1 MAGDSKKL
9 QPIIIK
15 RVKKGGHAA
24 HGGAWKIAYADFVTA
39 MMAFFLLMWLL
50 GSTTDGDKK
59 GIADFFNAPLK
70 VSLMGGSGSGDSSS
84 VVHGG
89 GTDLSRSN
97 GQVRDGDIPVKKKL
111 LNMKSLEAEH
121 KRAELAKL
129 EDLKKKVEDVLDASP
144 KLAAMKSQIRLDM
157 TRDGLRIQIVDEQS
171 RPMFDSGS
179 AVVKPY
185 MRELLR
191 EIGHVLSDVPNRIT
205 LEGHTDAQPFSGGER
220 GYSNWELSSDR
231 ANASRRELVGGG
243 LPEDHM
249 LLVQG
254 LASSNLFVPTEPQS
268 AMNRRISIIVM
279 NREAEDRTLKV
290 QSEPAEVENAR
301 HRRSGDGGGEAPSTP
316 VAPGRR
322 RARRLDHAG
331 VDRSG
336 GGGRRRAARQAMTA
350 PIDLPILVAEDN
362 WISRELL
369 VEQLRLLGR
378 ESVACEDG
386 QQALEA
392 WRTRRFAM
400 LFTDLQ
406 MPVLDGFALASAIRA
421 EDDRG
426 RLPIV
431 ALSAADGEGDGQLD
445 RCNAV
450 GIDET
455 VVEAGQPRHLAPHDR
470 DLGTRTGLPA
480 PAGHGGTSEGR

>member
-15 RVKKGGHAA
+15 RVKKGGHSA

-70 VSLMGGSGSGDSSS
+70 ISLMGGSGSGDSSS
-84 VVHGG
+84 VVRGG

-129 EDLKKKVEDVLDASP
+129 EDLKKKVEDVLEASP

-157 TRDGLRIQIVDEQS
+157 TRDGLRIQIVDEQA

-191 EIGHVLSDVPNRIT
+191 EIGHVLSEVPNRIT
-205 LEGHTDAQPFSGGER
+205 LEGHTDAQPFSGGDR
-220 GYSNWELSSDR
+220 GYGNWELSSDR
-231 ANASRRELVGGG
+231 ANASRRELVSGG

-249 LLVQG
+249 LIVQG
-254 LASSNLFVPTEPQS
+254 LASSNLFVPADPQS
-268 AMNRRISIIVM
+268 PMNRRISIIVM
-279 NREAEDRTLKV
+279 NREAEDRLLKV
-290 QSEPAEVENAR
+290 QP
-301 HRRSGDGGGEAPSTP
+301 DTGEAESASTAGAAETQATAAEPPPTPGISIAP
-316 VAPGRR
+316 VTIVPPLSGAAGPGRR
-322 RARRLDHAG
+322 
-331 VDRSG
+331 
-336 GGGRRRAARQAMTA
+336 
-350 PIDLPILVAEDN
+350 
-362 WISRELL
+362 
-369 VEQLRLLGR
+369 
-378 ESVACEDG
+378 
-386 QQALEA
+386 
-392 WRTRRFAM
+392 
-400 LFTDLQ
+400 
-406 MPVLDGFALASAIRA
+406 
-421 EDDRG
+421 
-426 RLPIV
+426 
-431 ALSAADGEGDGQLD
+431 
-445 RCNAV
+445 
-450 GIDET
+450 
-455 VVEAGQPRHLAPHDR
+455 
-470 DLGTRTGLPA
+470 
-480 PAGHGGTSEGR
+480 